1 MMIGEPAKQNLPD
14 CAPTVQ
20 QDAVDISNINPER
33 VRLLVEALRSGRFQ
47 QGNGRL
53 VTIDG
58 DGSEK
63 HCCLGVACVIAMEN
77 GLKVSTF
84 GGTQFGRAFDGE
96 QCYLPPSVRNWYGF
110 TDRHPPIYAYT
121 DVTSGD
127 LFLSGAAGINDAGRW
142 GFAEIADAFERTYL
156 TTTPTTAVEE
166 TDVPDAA

>member
-1 MMIGEPAKQNLPD
+1 MMIGEPAKQNLPE
-14 CAPTVQ
+14 CMPTVQ

-33 VRLLVEALRSGRFQ
+33 VRLLVDALRSGRFQ

-53 VTIDG
+53 TDLSFEG
-58 DGSEK
+58 QAT
-63 HCCLGVACVIAMEN
+63 HCCLGVACVVAMEN
-77 GLKVSTF
+77 GLKVSTSSTAS
-84 GGTQFGRAFDGE
+84 GVTYDHE

-156 TTTPTTAVEE
+156 TTTTPTTAVEE